1 VHPAGIKFGLSEG
14 LLQLR
19 GADVVVSD
27 QLFEALSAEARRR
40 IKLGRRVDGYLIWDH
55 VVNRGLCR
63 VFQQTSAPRQE
74 VVPFFM
80 ALDRVIRESL
90 MPLADRAQIGRK
102 IGRDFIAQAA
112 FDDEFRNRIVRLD
125 FAHDVAQARR
135 LLFRECCDTVR
146 ALCAQHDPE
155 NTPHAD
161 LLALFMFNFL
171 HTTGSIEIIA
181 RLRTA
186 RPRAQGSNGG
196 R

>member
-1 VHPAGIKFGLSEG
+1 MHPAGIKFGLSEG

-27 QLFEALSAEARRR
+27 QLFESISAEARRR
-40 IKLGRRVDGYLIWDH
+40 IKLGRRVDGSLIWDH
-55 VVNRGLCR
+55 VVNRGLCK

-90 MPLADRAQIGRK
+90 MPLAEKTQIGRK
-102 IGRDFIAQAA
+102 IGRDFLTQPA
-112 FDDEFRNRIVRLD
+112 FDDEFRNRIVRLE
-125 FAHDVAQARR
+125 FGHDLTQARK

-146 ALCAQHDPE
+146 MLCAQHDPE
-155 NTPHAD
+155 NTQHAD

-186 RPRAQGSNGG
+186 KPRTQGSNG

>member
-27 QLFEALSAEARRR
+27 QLFESISSEARRR
-40 IKLGRRVDGYLIWDH
+40 IKLGRRVDGSLIWDH
-55 VVNRGLCR
+55 VVNRGLCK

-90 MPLADRAQIGRK
+90 MPLAERAQIGRK
-102 IGRDFIAQAA
+102 IGRDFIAQPA
-112 FDDEFRNRIVRLD
+112 FDDEFRDRILRLD
-125 FAHDVAQARR
+125 FGHDVTVARK
-135 LLFRECCDTVR
+135 LLFRESCDTVR
-146 ALCAQHDPE
+146 MLCAQHDPE
-155 NTPHAD
+155 NTQHAD

-186 RPRAQGSNGG
+186 RPRTKASNGD

>member
-1 VHPAGIKFGLSEG
+1 MHPAGIKFGLSEG

-27 QLFEALSAEARRR
+27 QLFESISAEARRR
-40 IKLGRRVDGYLIWDH
+40 IKLGRRVDGSLIWDH
-55 VVNRGLCR
+55 VVNRGLCK
-63 VFQQTSAPRQE
+63 VFQQSAAPRHE

-90 MPLADRAQIGRK
+90 MPLAERAQIGRK
-102 IGRDFIAQAA
+102 IGRDFITQAA
-112 FDDEFRNRIVRLD
+112 FDDEFRERITRLD
-125 FAHDVAQARR
+125 FSQGLAAARK

-146 ALCAQHDPE
+146 MLCSQHDPD
-155 NTPHAD
+155 NACHAD
-161 LLALFMFNFL
+161 LLALFVFNFL
-171 HTTGSIEIIA
+171 HTAGSIEIIA

-186 RPRAQGSNGG
+186 KPRTHGTNGA

>member
-14 LLQLR
+14 LLQLH
-19 GADVVVSD
+19 GADVIVSD
-27 QLFEALSAEARRR
+27 QFFESLSAEARRR
-40 IKLGRRVDGYLIWDH
+40 IKLGRRVDGSLIWDH

-63 VFQQTSAPRQE
+63 VFQQTTAPRHE

-90 MPLADRAQIGRK
+90 MPLAEKAHIGRK
-102 IGRDFIAQAA
+102 IGRDFIALPP
-112 FDDEFRNRIVRLD
+112 FDDEFRKRIVVLD
-125 FAHDVAQARR
+125 FGHDVGHARK
-135 LLFRECCDTVR
+135 LLFRECCATVR
-146 ALCAQHDPE
+146 ALCIQNDPDNAQ
-155 NTPHAD
+155 HAD

-171 HTTGSIEIIA
+171 HTGGSIEVIA

-186 RPRAQGSNGG
+186 KPRAQGSNGG